1 MSEVLAKISS
11 FITSGLSFL
20 GIFGTDE
27 WSYEAVLGE
36 ATQVVMQIIATILL
50 FIFIRIFIW
59 KRIMNILEARQN
71 NIEKN
76 IKDAEELKA
85 LALEKESLLAAEY
98 EKAKQMAKEI
108 IEKAELEGKEEKD
121 KIILSAKE
129 EAKRRIGLLE
139 DELKREEEKNKENVK
154 NAITDIAFLVAEKI
168 VKHEIVKK
176 EYANI
181 VTDFIEEVG
190 KW

>member
-129 EAKRRIGLLE
+129 EAKRRMGLLE

-168 VKHEIVKK
+168 VKHEIDKK
-176 EYANI
+176 EYQTI

-190 KW
+190 K